1 VTSGQQVRQVSGWE
15 FAFVE
20 GDASQHQAGRYFLTA
35 SKVMLLIY
43 EGDAEG
49 GAALAVA
56 CFKAPQYISS
66 VRYNGANICVGC
78 EGGAVCILPAP
89 FLAA

>member
-1 VTSGQQVRQVSGWE
+1 
-15 FAFVE
+15 
-20 GDASQHQAGRYFLTA
+20 
-35 SKVMLLIY
+35 MLLIY